1 MGTAALVL
9 HAFPAY
15 IEIISSMT
23 CDSCDQPA
31 TVFLSQKNKDGS
43 IHKMNLCPACAQASQ
58 AEDSTGYALAEM
70 LTGFSEEAT
79 AVQQGDK
86 RPANACP
93 ACGFTIAHLK
103 KTGRLGCPDCYSI
116 FGKSVSGMLEKM
128 HRSAEHKG
136 KRPQNIPEPATSL
149 ATLED
154 ELASAVQNED
164 YEKAASLR
172 DRIQKQQES
181 ATS

>member
-1 MGTAALVL
+1 
-9 HAFPAY
+9 
-15 IEIISSMT
+15 MT

-70 LTGFSEEAT
+70 LTGFNEEAT
-79 AVQQGDK
+79 TQK
-86 RPANACP
+86 SEKSPANACP

-103 KTGRLGCPDCYSI
+103 KTGRLGCSNCYSI
-116 FGKSVSGMLEKM
+116 FGKSVSGMLDKM

-136 KRPQNIPEPATSL
+136 KRPQNVPEPLTPL
-149 ATLED
+149 AVLED
-154 ELASAVQNED
+154 ELANAVENED
-164 YEKAASLR
+164 YEKAAALR
-172 DRIQKQQES
+172 DQIQKQQEKAAS
-181 ATS
+181 

>member
-1 MGTAALVL
+1 
-9 HAFPAY
+9 
-15 IEIISSMT
+15 MT

-43 IHKMNLCPACAQASQ
+43 IHKMNLCPTCAQASQ

-70 LTGFSEEAT
+70 LTGFNEET
-79 AVQQGDK
+79 TKEETGK

-103 KTGRLGCPDCYSI
+103 KTGRLGCADCYSI

-128 HRSAEHKG
+128 HRSSDHKG
-136 KRPQNIPEPATSL
+136 KRPKNVPEALTPL
-149 ATLED
+149 AVLEE

-164 YEKAASLR
+164 YEKAAALR

-181 ATS
+181 AAS